1 MKPIPLEVLVN
12 LLAQAREKK
21 SAGSSE
27 KSSED
32 TRTHTYHIVDM
43 TDQHVGESLIITGA
57 ELPNNQPIAVEPGE
71 APGTGI
77 ITPTEKPPRK

>member
-1 MKPIPLEVLVN
+1 MKPIPLEVLLN

-21 SAGSSE
+21 AADSPE

-57 ELPNNQPIAVEPGE
+57 APPEKQPTTVEP
-71 APGTGI
+71 
-77 ITPTEKPPRK
+77 